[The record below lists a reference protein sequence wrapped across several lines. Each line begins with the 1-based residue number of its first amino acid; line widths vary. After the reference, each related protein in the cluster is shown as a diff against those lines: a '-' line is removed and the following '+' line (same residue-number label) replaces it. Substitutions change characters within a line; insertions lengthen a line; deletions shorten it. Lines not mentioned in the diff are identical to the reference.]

1 MASASESTA
10 AKLAELKKE
19 IVEIL
24 SACEACSLDISKFK
38 HEYKVRFDGRN
49 FDKHYK
55 QLLKGK
61 KFKNFIAEL
70 YDIIVVQES
79 EKGHEFGFVMKLKES
94 ASSHSTKKDLPSPEK
109 MASTAK
115 VSPQQAKA
123 DSKLPPESPVS
134 PKTPDKRS
142 SVASGAAEGSITS
155 KDDSSNVSSRKV
167 LKAHRR
173 VVKSTEIKE
182 KNAEPPE
189 ENVAPLV
196 GPELPASSSSDMF
209 VGARSLLPLSPPP
222 VPRLEASGT

>member
-55 QLLKGK
+55 QLTKGK
-61 KFKNFIAEL
+61 KFKNFMAEL
-70 YDIIVVQES
+70 DDIIVVQES
-79 EKGHEFGFVMKLKES
+79 ENGHGFVMKLKES

-123 DSKLPPESPVS
+123 DSKLPPKSPVS
-134 PKTPDKRS
+134 PKTPEKKS
-142 SVASGAAEGSITS
+142 SVASVASKSSITS
-155 KDDSSNVSSRKV
+155 KDDSSNVSSRKF

-182 KNAEPPE
+182 GNDEPPE
-189 ENVAPLV
+189 ENVAPLI
-196 GPELPASSSSDMF
+196 GPELPASSSSDMLM
-209 VGARSLLPLSPPP
+209 GARSLLPLSPPP
-222 VPRLEASGT
+222 VPRLEASSM